1 MKSQLENKDR
11 EINSLRI
18 QIAKNEQKIKELEA
32 LNQKYIHDYEF
43 MYSTSKNYSNALEN
57 LQDSKIALYTTLSPL
72 FATADD
78 NRLETSENLVR
89 QQKSDSDVKI
99 NIDNHT
105 SLSEDENL
113 ENQKIEEIDF
123 PIKDFEK
130 FEQPEH
136 EMSYQRCSWNCY

>member
-136 EMSYQRCSWNCY
+136 EMSYQCSWNCY